1 MRPSPASKWSITRGM
16 HNRASREIFDY
27 WVRLAGERPAPLR
40 TEIDPVA
47 LRRYLPH
54 LFIAATADGNGD
66 SAGLTFRLAGTRI
79 CDMFGREFRGA
90 PYEDLWFDATNRQP
104 FEIAANAIQYER
116 PVLLEVHVLR
126 PDDERPY
133 DLLLMPM
140 RPHDAGF
147 SDRLLGALMPR
158 SEALAATAT
167 PAAGLVLDRW
177 TFLERDGGIP
187 ATPSSPETGDEPARP
202 SLLSRLWPTSLTGGH
217 R

>member
-1 MRPSPASKWSITRGM
+1 M

-54 LFIAATADGNGD
+54 LFIAALADPAD
-66 SAGLTFRLAGTRI
+66 ASADLTFRLAGTRI

-90 PYEDLWFDATNRQP
+90 AYEEMWFDKTNRQP

-126 PDDERPY
+126 PADERPY

-140 RPHDAGF
+140 RPYDESF
-147 SDRLLGALMPR
+147 SDRLLGALLPR

-167 PAAGLVLDRW
+167 PAAGLLLDRW
-177 TFLERDGGIP
+177 TFLERDGRTP
-187 ATPSSPETGDEPARP
+187 ATNTTQTTPAASEPAEGARP
-202 SLLSRLWPTSLTGGH
+202 SFLSRLLPAALTGGQ

>member
-1 MRPSPASKWSITRGM
+1 M

-40 TEIDPVA
+40 TEIDPVS

-54 LFIAATADGNGD
+54 LFIAAMAQPGGD
-66 SAGLTFRLAGTRI
+66 SANLTFRLAGTRI

-90 PYEDLWFDATNRQP
+90 AFEDLWFDKANGQAL
-104 FEIAANAIQYER
+104 EIAGNAIQYER

-140 RPHDAGF
+140 RPNDEGF
-147 SDRLLGALMPR
+147 SDRLLGALLPR

-167 PAAGLVLDRW
+167 PAAGLLLDRW
-177 TFLERDGGIP
+177 TFLDRDGRIP
-187 ATPSSPETGDEPARP
+187 AAPTALAAGDEPARP
-202 SLLSRLWPTSLTGGH
+202 SLLSRLLPAALSGGH

>member
-1 MRPSPASKWSITRGM
+1 MRPSPGSKWSINSGM

-40 TEIDPVA
+40 SEIDPVA

-54 LFIAATADGNGD
+54 LFIAAVTNPSDTGAD
-66 SAGLTFRLAGTRI
+66 LTFRLAGTRI

-90 PYEDLWFDATNRQP
+90 AYDEMWFDKANHQP

-116 PVLLEVHVLR
+116 PVLLEVNVLR
-126 PDDERPY
+126 PADERPY

-140 RPHDAGF
+140 RPHDEGF
-147 SDRLLGALMPR
+147 SDRLLGALLPR

-167 PAAGLVLDRW
+167 PAAGLLLDRW
-177 TFLERDGGIP
+177 TFLERDGNIP
-187 ATPSSPETGDEPARP
+187 MVQAANGVPDAPRP
-202 SLLSRLWPTSLTGGH
+202 SLLSRLLPAALTGAH